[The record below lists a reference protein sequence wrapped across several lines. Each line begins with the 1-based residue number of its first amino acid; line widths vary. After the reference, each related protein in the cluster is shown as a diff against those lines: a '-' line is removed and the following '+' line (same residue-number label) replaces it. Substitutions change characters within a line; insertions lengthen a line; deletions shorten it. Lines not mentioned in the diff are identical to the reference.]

1 MTEGLKEVK
10 FLICSLEEKT
20 TESGKVLESI
30 NYAMKELYLEE
41 GKVVQIAYNYD
52 SMLNEIIKNN

>member
-1 MTEGLKEVK
+1 MIEGLKEVK

-20 TESGKVLESI
+20 TESGKVLEPV